1 MKSAANFVPG
11 FRSSAIH
18 LIFLRAMSDWKR
30 VFAIIFTGQLFST
43 LSSYV
48 VGYALVFWLSIETKS
63 AEVLAYATIA
73 SLLPQLILG
82 LFTGVFVDRWSRKK
96 TMIFAD
102 LFIALCTL
110 AISILFFTSKVRI
123 SFIYILL
130 MMRSAGMAFQVP
142 AMQSSVPLLA
152 PEDKLMRISGINN
165 IIQSVSTIASP
176 ALAALLISLFDLT
189 WILLI
194 DVAGAIIGIL
204 SLVIVHI
211 PNPVKGKAVRPNIM
225 HEIHEGLREIYNKP
239 GLLWMFILSVT
250 AHFFIM
256 PVAALF
262 PLMTLQHFSGSAYQM
277 SIVEIAWGIGMLA
290 GGAIMGIKGLSNFK
304 ITLIILMFVL
314 LGLTFMFS
322 GLLPPAGFMY
332 FAAVT
337 ALGGISVTLYSGSFT
352 VVMQTMVEP
361 SALGRVFS
369 MYTSITLLPSMA
381 GLLATGF
388 IADNIG
394 IVNAFIISGSAI
406 SILGLSAFFVPAVR
420 DLVKKERL
428 SYRYS
433 KAGN

>member
-1 MKSAANFVPG
+1 
-11 FRSSAIH
+11 
-18 LIFLRAMSDWKR
+18 MSDWKK

-48 VGYALVFWLSIETKS
+48 VGYALIFWLSIETKS

-96 TMIFAD
+96 IMIFAD

-110 AISILFFTSKVRI
+110 AIAFLFYTSNVRI

-130 MMRSAGMAFQVP
+130 MMRSAGMAFHVP
-142 AMQSSVPLLA
+142 AMQASVPLLA
-152 PEDKLMRISGINN
+152 PADKLMRISGINN

-176 ALAALLISLFDLT
+176 ALAALLISLFELT

-204 SLVIVHI
+204 SLMVVHI
-211 PNPVKGKAVRPNIM
+211 PNPEKKETLKPHII
-225 HEIHEGLREIYNKP
+225 HEIHEGLKEIYSKP

-250 AHFFIM
+250 AHFFII

-262 PLMTLQHFSGSAYQM
+262 PLMTLQHFSGTAYHM
-277 SIVEIAWGIGMLA
+277 SMVEITWGIGMLA
-290 GGAIMGIKGLSNFK
+290 GGAIMGIKGLNSFK
-304 ITLIILMFVL
+304 ITIIILTFVL
-314 LGLTFMFS
+314 LGLTFVFS
-322 GLLPPAGFMY
+322 GLLPPTGFIY
-332 FAAVT
+332 FATVT
-337 ALGGISVTLYSGSFT
+337 AIGGISVTLYSGSFT

-369 MYTSITLLPSMA
+369 MYTSITLLPSMT

-394 IVNAFIISGSAI
+394 IVNAFIISGSAV
-406 SILGLSAFFVPAVR
+406 SIMGLLALLIPTVR
-420 DLVKKERL
+420 DMVKAE
-428 SYRYS
+428 SVNYRNS
-433 KAGN
+433 KPGN